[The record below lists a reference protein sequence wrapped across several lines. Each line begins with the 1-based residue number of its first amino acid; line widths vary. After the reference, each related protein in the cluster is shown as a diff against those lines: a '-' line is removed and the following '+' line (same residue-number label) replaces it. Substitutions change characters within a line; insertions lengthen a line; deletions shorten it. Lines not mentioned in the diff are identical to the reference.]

1 MTYDFIVPQIGGLC
15 QTLCVDYARISFM
28 LGVFDSGF
36 GGLTVLKPIHNR
48 LSTLSTIYLGDNARA
63 PYGIRS
69 QEDIFQF
76 TLEGVRFLFERGC
89 PLVILACNTAS
100 AQALRRIQQKVLP
113 IEFPDCRVLGVVRP
127 AAEYLAKHA
136 TRVGLFATPAT
147 VESVAYVHELYNLN
161 PTMKATQVACPR
173 LTDLI
178 EAGKQDS
185 QETDALVA
193 GYVKQLLS
201 ADEYIQEVLL
211 ACTHYPIVESVFRVH
226 LPATV
231 HVLSQGEI
239 VATSLESYLAHHP
252 EIDALLQKTSERT
265 YFTTNDS
272 DISGL
277 ASMFYGSD
285 IQFEKVI
292 IA

>member
-1 MTYDFIVPQIGGLC
+1 
-15 QTLCVDYARISFM
+15 M

-48 LSTLSTIYLGDNARA
+48 LPTLSTIYLGDNARA
-63 PYGIRS
+63 PYGVRS
-69 QEDIFQF
+69 RDEIFQF
-76 TLEGVRFLFERGC
+76 TLEGVRFLFEQGC

-100 AQALRRIQQKVLP
+100 AQALRRIQQEVLP
-113 IEFPDCRVLGVVRP
+113 TEFPGHCVLGVVRP

-147 VESVAYVHELYNLN
+147 VESAAYVHELYNLN
-161 PTMKATQVACPR
+161 PTIKVTQVACPG

-185 QETDALVA
+185 QATDALVA
-193 GYVKQLLS
+193 GCVKQLLA
-201 ADEYIQEVLL
+201 ADDHIQEVLL
-211 ACTHYPIVESVFRVH
+211 ACTHYPLIETLFRAH
-226 LPATV
+226 LPETV

-239 VATSLESYLAHHP
+239 VAASLESYLARHQ
-252 EIDALLQKTSERT
+252 ELDEQLQKTVERK
-265 YFTTNDS
+265 YFTTNGS
-272 DISGL
+272 DVSGL
-277 ASMFYGSD
+277 ASMFYGSE
-285 IQFEKVI
+285 IKFEKVS